1 MIHSE
6 LVTETLLLSKQSS
19 NEDRKSIIK
28 DIEGQMENETSPN
41 VLAFFDWYI
50 SVLRN
55 WNDEQKSV

>member
-28 DIEGQMENETSPN
+28 GIEQQMKYETSPN
-41 VLAFFDWYI
+41 VIAFFDWYI

-55 WNDEQKSV
+55 WTNERRVD